1 MNYNRTIIENA
12 EKFPSQC
19 LKETLEFE
27 ERERERLIGKSFQKV
42 GPIVVFA
49 QKLMD
54 AFDRNSGG
62 CDWT

>member
-27 ERERERLIGKSFQKV
+27 ERDS
-42 GPIVVFA
+42 
-49 QKLMD
+49 
-54 AFDRNSGG
+54 
-62 CDWT
+62 